1 MARID
6 FDEQIEEFLRENRN
20 LGARFEE
27 GPMDEHGGSL
37 VAVVCDRLEGFVIP
51 DGMRIEKQKGH
62 CYLIFIKTGEF
73 LEIIKSEG

>member
-1 MARID
+1 
-6 FDEQIEEFLRENRN
+6 
-20 LGARFEE
+20 
-27 GPMDEHGGSL
+27 MDEHGGSL

-51 DGMRIEKQKGH
+51 DGMRIEEQKGH